1 MNNKQLVKKVAR
13 IKRND
18 LVCALKQRRDFIQGS
33 NCARHDEYGMYVIT
47 SYGKTICVVDDD
59 GDVTQFDNTFY
70 SLTTKTIQNACIK
83 AYSISDLLED

>member
-1 MNNKQLVKKVAR
+1 MNNKQLVQKVAR

-33 NCARHDEYGMYVIT
+33 NCARTDEYGMYVIQ
-47 SYGKTICVVDDD
+47 SYGKTICVVDED

-70 SLTTKTIQNACIK
+70 SKTTKTLQNACIK
-83 AYSISDLLED
+83 AYSIDNLLED

>member
-1 MNNKQLVKKVAR
+1 MNNKQLVKRVAR

-33 NCARHDEYGMYVIT
+33 NCARHTDDDMYVIQ
-47 SYGKTICVVDDD
+47 SYGVTICVVDSD

-70 SLTTKTIQNACIK
+70 SKTTKTIQNACIR
-83 AYSISDLLED
+83 AFSIGNLLTY